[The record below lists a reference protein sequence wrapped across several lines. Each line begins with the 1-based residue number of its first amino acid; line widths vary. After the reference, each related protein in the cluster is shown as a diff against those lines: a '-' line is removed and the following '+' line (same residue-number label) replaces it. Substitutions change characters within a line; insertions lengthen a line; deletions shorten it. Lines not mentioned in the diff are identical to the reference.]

1 MSTAPTPSPAPKA
14 GGTISQH
21 GPSAAKQPVP
31 MLGEVAL
38 RQAIEEVEAERE
50 HGARTAPL
58 ELQPEPSLLKALGT
72 AIARWFDT
80 QAQAAH
86 LSGETIQKVDW
97 VRCVPFALLHL
108 SALAVIW
115 VGWSPVA
122 LAVCLGM
129 YVLRMF
135 AITGFYHRY
144 FSHKSFKTSRAGQ
157 FVFAVLGA
165 SATQRGPL
173 WWASHHRMHHKNSD
187 KPEDVHSPKQHGF
200 WWSHMGWITSRSNFP
215 THHEA
220 VRDLVR
226 FPELRFLD
234 RFDTLVP
241 ILAGASMF
249 FLGMLLDAIWP
260 SLGTSAGQMLVWGF
274 FISTLLLLHGTFT
287 INSLSH
293 VFGWRRYE
301 TTDTSR
307 NNPLLALITLGEGWH
322 NNHHY
327 YQSSARQGF
336 YWWEF
341 DITYY
346 GLKVLSWFGIVWD
359 LRPVPAS
366 VRDAR
371 PAAKDVKPGNEAG

>member
-1 MSTAPTPSPAPKA
+1 MSTAPTPKA
-14 GGTISQH
+14 GGASSDPTQ
-21 GPSAAKQPVP
+21 ATAKQPVP
-31 MLGEVAL
+31 TLGEEAL
-38 RQAIEEVEAERE
+38 REAIEEVKATRDQ
-50 HGARTAPL
+50 GQSTPRPGNL
-58 ELQPEPSLLKALGT
+58 ELKSEPSKLKAFFT
-72 AIARWFDT
+72 ALVRWFDT
-80 QAQAAH
+80 HAQAEH
-86 LSGETIQKVDW
+86 LEGEVDQTVDW
-97 VRCVPFALLHL
+97 LRCVPFVLLHL
-108 SALAVIW
+108 SAVAVIW

-215 THHEA
+215 TEFDA

-241 ILAGASMF
+241 ILAGTAMF
-249 FLGMLLDAIWP
+249 ALGWGLDVMWP
-260 SLGTSAGQMLVWGF
+260 GLGTSASQMLVWGF
-274 FISTLLLLHGTFT
+274 FISTIVLLHGTFT

-359 LRPVPAS
+359 LRPVPEN
-366 VRDAR
+366 VRAAR
-371 PAAKDVKPGNEAG
+371 PAAKAPKENEAA